1 MGTLTMK
8 PIYKSIAFQ
17 LFGSKFRSSYRI
29 NKAHQKNIL
38 TILNLHRVCVDD
50 QSSYKPLDPKIF
62 EELIKFTKANYTI
75 TTFNDLD
82 SIKLIHD
89 NPKPFLIISFDD
101 GYKDFIEVA
110 VPILF
115 KHKIKVNQNIIP
127 ECVDTGDPPLNVAV
141 QDFIGKASAVDLRR
155 LSIPGFDMGADL
167 SNRMGIG
174 LRVSAFLKNKPIVKQ
189 NEYKELILSQIGGI
203 HDYQVTPMMNLD
215 DIRQLIEIHE
225 LGAHSYSH
233 ASMAL
238 ETDDYVKNDL
248 KLCQE
253 WFSKHLSNHKIN
265 IYAFPNGS
273 YREQHIQ
280 YVRDAGYDH
289 VLLVGDKFSTITRKV
304 HHRFGF
310 DAETKEEMRFRVIGR
325 FSEIKD

>member
-1 MGTLTMK
+1 M
-8 PIYKSIAFQ
+8 KSIPKTIAFH
-17 LFGSKFRSSYRI
+17 LFGSKIRAGYRI
-29 NKAHQKNIL
+29 TKACQKNVL
-38 TILNLHRVCVDD
+38 TILNLHRVCADD
-50 QSSYKPLDPKIF
+50 KSSYKPLDPKIF
-62 EELIKFTKANYTI
+62 EEQIKFIKTNYTTI
-75 TTFNDLD
+75 TLNDLEAIK
-82 SIKLIHD
+82 SIRNNL
-89 NPKPFLIISFDD
+89 KPFLIISFDD
-101 GYKDFIEVA
+101 GYKDFIEVTA
-110 VPILF
+110 PILF
-115 KHKIKVNQNIIP
+115 KHKVKVNHNIVP

-155 LSIPGFDMGADL
+155 LSIPGFNMGADL

-174 LRVSAFLKNKPIVKQ
+174 LRVSAFLKNKPIAKQ
-189 NEYKELILSQIGGI
+189 KEYKELILSQIGKTHG
-203 HDYQVTPMMNLD
+203 YQVTPMMNLD

-248 KLCQE
+248 KQCQD
-253 WFSKHLSNHKIN
+253 WFSKHLNNYRVN

-280 YVRDAGYDH
+280 YARDAGYDY
-289 VLLVGDKFSTITRKV
+289 VLLVNDKFSSINQNV

-310 DAETKEEMRFRVIGR
+310 NAETIEEMRFRVIGG
-325 FSEIKD
+325 FSEIKG